1 MQPRLAARRLERVD
15 LHNCSR
21 YARSESNK
29 TLLNLGE
36 RPIRGLGRE
45 GNEDACGDLDRGVR
59 EPLNPASAKGKA
71 SPPTPS
77 RKLHHSGPSG
87 KCYWSCA
94 RCRRLTV
101 AQKHRRQTL
110 MAMASESLRYGRSS
124 LALKAF
130 WP

>member
-1 MQPRLAARRLERVD
+1 MQPRLAVRRLERID

-21 YARSESNK
+21 YARLESNK

-36 RPIRGLGRE
+36 RPIRGLGGE
-45 GNEDACGDLDRGVR
+45 GNEDACGDLDHGVR

-77 RKLHHSGPSG
+77 RRLHHSGPSG
-87 KCYWSCA
+87 KCYWSSALSTTNRCA
-94 RCRRLTV
+94 ETPTSDSDGPGEPV
-101 AQKHRRQTL
+101 
-110 MAMASESLRYGRSS
+110 SPV
-124 LALKAF
+124 